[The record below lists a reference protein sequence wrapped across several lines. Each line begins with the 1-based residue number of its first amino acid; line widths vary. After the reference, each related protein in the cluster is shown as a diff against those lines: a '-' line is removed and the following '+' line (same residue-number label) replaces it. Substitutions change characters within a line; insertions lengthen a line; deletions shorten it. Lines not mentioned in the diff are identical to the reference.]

1 MSENLDKSVSMKNA
15 ADLLM
20 KGASLIRDPCDVC
33 RGVQVRTKDKSICVS
48 CGNEKN
54 ISKPVISNTS
64 TPESSTSESIAVN
77 KSEFVQTRLQAVRHL
92 IEEKILML
100 SKEIKYDDDIE
111 IQTRKADLIETY
123 LRILEKVRQLSIN

>member
-48 CGNEKN
+48 CGNEKD
-54 ISKPVISNTS
+54 ISKPVISDAS
-64 TPESSTSESIAVN
+64 TPESVAVN
-77 KSEFVQTRLQAVRHL
+77 KSEFAQTRLKTVRHL

-111 IQTRKADLIETY
+111 IQTQKAGLIETY
-123 LRILEKVRQLSIN
+123 LRILEKVRQVSIN

>member
-54 ISKPVISNTS
+54 ISKPVISDAS
-64 TPESSTSESIAVN
+64 TPESVAVN
-77 KSEFVQTRLQAVRHL
+77 KSEFAQTRLQTVRHL

-111 IQTRKADLIETY
+111 IQTQKAGLIETY
-123 LRILEKVRQLSIN
+123 LRILEKVRQVSIN

>member
-1 MSENLDKSVSMKNA
+1 MSENLDKSVSSMKNA

-54 ISKPVISNTS
+54 ISKPVISDTS
-64 TPESSTSESIAVN
+64 TPESVAVN
-77 KSEFVQTRLQAVRHL
+77 KSEFAQTRLQTVRHL

-111 IQTRKADLIETY
+111 IQTQKAGLIETY
-123 LRILEKVRQLSIN
+123 LRILEKVRQVSIN

>member
-54 ISKPVISNTS
+54 ISKPVISNT
-64 TPESSTSESIAVN
+64 STSESIAVN